1 LSVKLSG
8 RKKFCA
14 QKFRQKKFQSQK
26 ILGLKFFKRENSP
39 ALIPESTMN
48 KSGCS
53 GVNHLSGRGNFP
65 GNNFLLPKI
74 FMKFFFHAQFLVVTL

>member
-1 LSVKLSG
+1 
-8 RKKFCA
+8 
-14 QKFRQKKFQSQK
+14 
-26 ILGLKFFKRENSP
+26 
-39 ALIPESTMN
+39 LIPESTIN

-74 FMKFFFHAQFLVVTL
+74 FMKFFFHAQFFYEKKLSQPKNFPAQKISARKNSKKNFFQTQKNPA